1 MGDKMDDRYVEALK
15 AIAEPHR
22 LRLFWLL
29 LQVNERI
36 CVAEAMDVLGET
48 HYNMSRNLKILLK
61 AGLVRAEKDGKWVFY
76 TLSPKDDAFHQGL
89 VDAVRSIPA
98 SEFTDEIKRCRLRLS
113 LREDGRC
120 VVGAGSAEWE
130 EACRAEQAQNATQQD

>member
-1 MGDKMDDRYVEALK
+1 MDDRYVEVLK

-48 HYNMSRNLKILLK
+48 HYNVSRNLKILLR
-61 AGLVRAEKDGKWVFY
+61 ADLVRAEKDGKWVFY
-76 TLSPKDDAFHQGL
+76 TLNPKDDPFHHSIF
-89 VDAVRSIPA
+89 DAVRAIQP
-98 SEFTDEIKRCRLRLS
+98 SEFEDEIKRCHLRLS
-113 LREDGRC
+113 LRKDGRC
-120 VVGAGSAEWE
+120 VVGPSSPEWE
-130 EACRAEQAQNATQQD
+130 RICRAEAG

>member
-1 MGDKMDDRYVEALK
+1 MDDRYVEALK

-48 HYNMSRNLKILLK
+48 HYNMSRNLKTLLK

-76 TLSPKDDAFHQGL
+76 TLITKDDPFHSSL
-89 VDAVRSIPA
+89 VNAVRSIPA
-98 SEFTDEIKRCRLRLS
+98 SEFKDEIKRCQLRLS

-120 VVGAGSAEWE
+120 VVGAGSSEWE
-130 EACRAEQAQNATQQD
+130 KACLADRDECDANADGAV

>member
-1 MGDKMDDRYVEALK
+1 MDDRYVEVLK

-48 HYNMSRNLKILLK
+48 HYNVSRNLKILLR

-76 TLSPKDDAFHQGL
+76 TLSPQDDTFHCSL
-89 VDAVRSIPA
+89 YDAVRAIHA
-98 SEFTDEIKRCRLRLS
+98 TEFKEEIKRCHLRLS
-113 LREDGRC
+113 LRQDGRC
-120 VVGAGSAEWE
+120 VVGPGSPEWE
-130 EACRAEQAQNATQQD
+130 KICRAETG

>member
-1 MGDKMDDRYVEALK
+1 MGDAMDDRYVEALK

-29 LQVNERI
+29 LQINERI

-48 HYNMSRNLKILLK
+48 HYNVSRNLKTLLR

-76 TLSPKDDAFHQGL
+76 TLSTRDDAFHRNL
-89 VDAVRSIPA
+89 ASAVRAIPA
-98 SEFTDEIKRCRLRLS
+98 HEFEDEIRRCRLRLS
-113 LREDGRC
+113 LRKDGRC
-120 VVGAGSAEWE
+120 VVGAGSPQWQEI
-130 EACRAEQAQNATQQD
+130 CRAEFG